1 MRQLPEN
8 KLDKKLKGI
17 HAWRKVFSMIFVA
30 ICASVWICSAVAAAM
45 PAPPVAAAPAAASSI
60 PVASMGKWIDC

>member
-30 ICASVWICSAVAAAM
+30 ICASVWICSAVAAA
-45 PAPPVAAAPAAASSI
+45 PAAASSI